1 MVKLA
6 IRILAAFPTLFFLFT
21 ALRWLIDPQATAA
34 GLGMPLLPVSQAS
47 TQIGD
52 IGALFVAVAGMGAY
66 AQLPGKSSWFY
77 PPAWLLLAAAGMRL
91 GAWLTGHASLAAPSI
106 LVEIVIASLF
116 LAAARTLGKE
126 R

>member
-77 PPAWLLLAAAGMRL
+77 PPAWLLLAAPCSGAVSNSQVSVNGL
-91 GAWLTGHASLAAPSI
+91 GAEQQLGRNL
-106 LVEIVIASLF
+106 EK
-116 LAAARTLGKE
+116 TLGPKE
-126 R
+126 NWK